1 MVITAGVFSEKLSK
15 KYGANV
21 PMQSERGYHLE
32 LIDTNVKLKYPD
44 IIKTLISRP
53 LKLLIKIYINI
64 EINNNFEINI
74 LRCELK

>member
-1 MVITAGVFSEKLSK
+1 IW
-15 KYGANV
+15 
-21 PMQSERGYHLE
+21 
-32 LIDTNVKLKYPD
+32 INVKLKYPD